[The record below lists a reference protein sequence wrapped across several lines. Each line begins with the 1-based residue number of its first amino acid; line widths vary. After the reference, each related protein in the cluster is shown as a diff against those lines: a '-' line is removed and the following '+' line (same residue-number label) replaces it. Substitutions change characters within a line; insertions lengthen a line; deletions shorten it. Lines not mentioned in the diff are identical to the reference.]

1 MRLSMRSDYGVRAL
15 TDLAMH
21 HGQGPIQSA
30 DVARRM
36 AIPPVYLDQVFS
48 ALRKAGLV
56 RSTRGP
62 QGGHELARRPDSI
75 TMSDIV
81 TVLEGPLQVLDC
93 VNDTSVCDLTDTCSQ
108 RPVWSRVHQ
117 AVLAVL
123 DDVNL
128 ADLATDMH
136 EAQQLPA
143 YSI

>member
-36 AIPPVYLDQVFS
+36 SIPPVYLDQVFS

-62 QGGHELARRPDSI
+62 QGGHELARNPDAI
-75 TMSDIV
+75 TMGDIV
-81 TVLEGPLQVLDC
+81 TVLEGPLPILDC
-93 VNDTSVCDLTDTCSQ
+93 LEDASACDLVDTCSQ
-108 RPVWSRVHQ
+108 RPVWVRVRQ
-117 AVLAVL
+117 AILTSLAEVS
-123 DDVNL
+123 L
-128 ADLATDMH
+128 ADLALDMQ
-136 EAQQLPA
+136 EARRRPA

>member
-36 AIPPVYLDQVFS
+36 SIPPVYLDQVFS

-62 QGGHELARRPDSI
+62 QGGHELARGPDAI
-75 TMSDIV
+75 TMGDIV
-81 TVLEGPLQVLDC
+81 TVLEGPLPILDC
-93 VNDTSVCDLTDTCSQ
+93 LEDASACDLVDTCSQ
-108 RPVWSRVHQ
+108 RPVWVRVRQ
-117 AVLAVL
+117 AILTSLAEVS
-123 DDVNL
+123 L
-128 ADLATDMH
+128 ADLALDMQ
-136 EAQQLPA
+136 EARRRPA

>member
-1 MRLSMRSDYGVRAL
+1 MRSDYGVRAL

-36 AIPPVYLDQVFS
+36 TIPPVYLDQVFS

-62 QGGHELARRPDSI
+62 QGGHELARGPDAI
-75 TMSDIV
+75 TMGEIV
-81 TVLEGPLQVLDC
+81 TVLEGPLRIMDC
-93 VNDTSVCDLTDTCSQ
+93 LNDTSGCELTDTCSQ
-108 RPVWSRVHQ
+108 RPVWTRVRLTI
-117 AVLAVL
+117 LAAL
-123 DDVNL
+123 EDVNL
-128 ADLATDMH
+128 ADLAADMH
-136 EAQQLPA
+136 EAKQRPA